1 MIFQQ
6 LKGIEVMSL
15 QKPSRLRRTV
25 GLRKLVRETSLS
37 VNDFIRPIFVTHRN
51 KRQEIKSMPGQ
62 FHFPL
67 DELEKTIAGSIKLGI
82 NGIILFGIPKSKDE
96 TGTDTTN
103 DNGIIQQAVR
113 NIRGAFPE
121 LIIITDACFCQYTTH
136 GHCGILDKNGIIDR
150 KSSLTQLQR
159 QALSHVNAGADF
171 VAPSCMIDGMVKYI
185 REALDNNGFDMR
197 GIISYAVKY
206 ASTFYGPFRNAAN
219 SALQQG
225 DRQSY
230 QIDTGNVRE
239 ALKEAQ
245 IDVDEGADIIMVK
258 PALPYLDIIREV
270 KNHVSCPVS
279 AYQVSGEYAMIK
291 AAAQHNWLDENESL
305 MESLL
310 GIKRAGAD
318 IIITYFA
325 DAASKLIN
333 K

>member
-1 MIFQQ
+1 M
-6 LKGIEVMSL
+6 L
-15 QKPSRLRRTV
+15 
-25 GLRKLVRETSLS
+25 
-37 VNDFIRPIFVTHRN
+37 
-51 KRQEIKSMPGQ
+51 
-62 FHFPL
+62 
-67 DELEKTIAGSIKLGI
+67 
-82 NGIILFGIPKSKDE
+82 
-96 TGTDTTN
+96 
-103 DNGIIQQAVR
+103 
-113 NIRGAFPE
+113 
-121 LIIITDACFCQYTTH
+121 
-136 GHCGILDKNGIIDR
+136 DR
-150 KSSLTQLQR
+150 KSSLKHLQK

-185 REALDNNGFDMR
+185 REALDNNGFDMK
-197 GIISYAVKY
+197 GVLSYAVKY
-206 ASTFYGPFRNAAN
+206 ASTFYGPFRHAAN
-219 SALQQG
+219 SALQHG
-225 DRQSY
+225 DRESY
-230 QIDTGNVRE
+230 QMDTGNVRE

-258 PALPYLDIIREV
+258 PAMPYLDIIRQV

-291 AAAQHNWLDENESL
+291 AAAQNNWLDENESM